1 VLIIRWS
8 QVRGIV
14 GTAASSGLALR
25 RNQRRHPPRR
35 PVLFGAHD
43 FVTRSL
49 DPGFAILHGGPLI
62 ALCLC
67 DRRLIQVVQSQDLR
81 LIAPRPMRLTGE
93 LSDSDPPLGGAG
105 ASRGRSR

>member
-1 VLIIRWS
+1 M
-8 QVRGIV
+8 
-14 GTAASSGLALR
+14 GTTASSGLALR

-43 FVTRSL
+43 VVTRSL

-62 ALCLC
+62 GLCLG
-67 DRRLIQVVQSQDLR
+67 DRRLSQLVQSQDQR

-105 ASRGRSR
+105 PGRGRSR